1 MFITQM
7 ELQKLRIS
15 ASGAMSEG
23 EILTSLIRE
32 DQQCLSYEQAA
43 KADAY
48 YEGRHDVANHSFQT
62 EHISE
67 TVTGE
72 DGAQKEQVTTYVN
85 PNRSNLHTANP
96 FFWIHVEQKTFYV
109 LGKEPSISVDES
121 AVGGEEYSKALAK
134 TTNAAFMNLLTE
146 WATEA
151 SKGGKAWIKEY
162 RDRTGRLCQA
172 VIPRRNGIP
181 VYDTE
186 HDREL
191 VEFIYHYEVDLH
203 IGRGTTIKRTY
214 VEWWTKNGVTYWF
227 ADGDS
232 MFKPDPDRPG
242 VQPHYWE
249 TTYVNG
255 PDGVTQ
261 VLKSRVAKTWERFP
275 FVELLNNK
283 GGISDLTRYKDL
295 IDAYDL
301 IQSKGS
307 CNALDFNEFFAILQ
321 GYGGETANA
330 VVRKLRINQA
340 VNITGQGG
348 NIDLKQLDLA
358 MGGRVDWLKLLRDAI
373 HEFGMAV
380 DIKSD
385 TFGNAPSGVAL
396 KFQYTLLDLK
406 ANRLISHMKMALETH
421 FWFVTQDINKTSGT
435 QYDPGTIDVIFNKSM
450 ITNDV
455 ETVNMIAASTDIV
468 PERLLMAAHP
478 LVDDVD
484 KAMAEM
490 EKQRKRKAAE
500 ALNLMGS
507 YGLPEDKPADD
518 KSKDD
523 AE

>member
-1 MFITQM
+1 MFITEM
-7 ELQKLRIS
+7 ELQKLRF
-15 ASGAMSEG
+15 AAGGVMSEG

-32 DQQCLSYEQAA
+32 DMQSSSYKQAI

-48 YEGRHDVANHSFQT
+48 YEARHDVAEHDFQT
-62 EHISE
+62 EYISE
-67 TVTGE
+67 TVIGE
-72 DGAQKEQVTTYVN
+72 DGKPTEKVTAYTN
-85 PNRSNLHTANP
+85 PNRSNLRTANP
-96 FFWIHVEQKTFYV
+96 FFWVHVEQKTFYV

-121 AVGGEEYSKALAK
+121 AAGGEAYSAALAK
-134 TTNAAFMNLLTE
+134 TTDAAFMNVRTE

-162 RDRTGRLCQA
+162 RDRDGRLRQA

-181 VYDTE
+181 VYDTA

-191 VEFIYHYEVDLH
+191 VEFIYHYDVEMHL
-203 IGRGTTIKRTY
+203 GRDTKITRTY
-214 VEWWTKNGVTYWF
+214 VEWWTKTGVTYWY
-227 ADGDS
+227 ADGDTL
-232 MFKPDPDRPG
+232 FRPDPDRPG

-249 TTYVNG
+249 VTYVNG
-255 PDGVTQ
+255 DDGVTP
-261 VLKSRVAKTWERFP
+261 VMKSRVGKTWERFP

-283 GGISDLTRYKDL
+283 NGIGDLVRYKDL

-301 IQSKGS
+301 IQSRGS

-321 GYGGETANA
+321 GYGGETASA
-330 VVRKLRINQA
+330 VVRKLRINGA
-340 VNITGQGG
+340 VNINSQGG
-348 NIDLKQLDLA
+348 NVDMKQLDLA

-385 TFGNAPSGVAL
+385 AFGNAPSGVAL

-421 FWFVTQDINKTSGT
+421 FWFITQDINKTSNT
-435 QYDPGTIDVIFNKSM
+435 QYDPSAIDITFNKSL
-450 ITNDV
+450 IANDV
-455 ETVNMIAASTDIV
+455 EVVDMIMASTDLV
-468 PERLLMAAHP
+468 PERILMAAHP

-500 ALNLMGS
+500 ALKLMGS
-507 YGLPEDKPADD
+507 YNLPEDKPAGD
-518 KSKDD
+518 KGKDD